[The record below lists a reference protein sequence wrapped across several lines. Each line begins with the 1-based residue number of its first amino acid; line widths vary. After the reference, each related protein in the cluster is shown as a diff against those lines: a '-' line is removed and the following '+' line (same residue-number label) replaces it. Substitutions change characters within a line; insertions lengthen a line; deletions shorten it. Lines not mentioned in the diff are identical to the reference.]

1 MATLITLRRRI
12 RAAQNVSKTTKAM
25 QMIAASKLKKAQDAA
40 LSSRPYVKELTKIA
54 QIITLKTEDSK
65 KHPYMQ
71 LSTNTDKTLLI
82 AISPDKGL
90 CGGLITNLL
99 REFFSYSQEYRS
111 SPLIVVGKKL
121 ETQVYKLENEL
132 LATFRFGTTLP
143 TFDMIFP
150 IIRII
155 DEYYLSGQVR
165 SVHVL
170 YTDFN
175 NFFIQTPR
183 IAQLLPISLPESSD
197 QILSQSNSILFEP
210 SISEILPTLL
220 KHYLEMSLFQFF
232 LESYLS
238 EQAARMLAMQNATNN
253 ARDIIEALR
262 LEYNKTRQAKITSEL
277 LDIIGG
283 RSKKNE

>member
-12 RAAQNVSKTTKAM
+12 KAAQNVSKTTKAM

-40 LSSRPYVKELTKIA
+40 LSSRPYVQELTKIA
-54 QIITLKTEDSK
+54 QIITLKTEDAK

-71 LSTNTDKTLLI
+71 LSTTIDKTLLI

-99 REFFSYSQEYRS
+99 REFFSYSQEFS
-111 SPLIVVGKKL
+111 TSPLIVVGKKL
-121 ETQVYKLENEL
+121 ETQVYKLKNEI
-132 LATFRFGTTLP
+132 LASFRFGTTLP

-150 IIRII
+150 LIKII
-155 DEYYLSGQVR
+155 DEYYLSGRVR

-183 IAQLLPISLPESSD
+183 IAQLLPIALPETSD
-197 QILSQSNSILFEP
+197 EIYTSSNSLIFEP
-210 SISEILPTLL
+210 SLSEIVPPLL

-238 EQAARMLAMQNATNN
+238 EQAAHMLAMQNATNN
-253 ARDIIEALR
+253 AKDIIEALR

-283 RSKKNE
+283 RSKTNG